1 MNPNSP
7 IAFALLNFRAKSI
20 CLLTSLF
27 CLLFSV
33 LCSNAFAEGK
43 KETPNGREGTPKAQR
58 SSGDHRE
65 VIVITVEG
73 VINPVSAEYITK
85 SIRKAVKNNAEALI
99 IELDTPGGLDTSMR
113 NIVKEIIASEV
124 PVIVYVAPSGAR
136 AASAGAFI
144 TLAAHI
150 AAMAPGTNIGAAHP
164 VALGEGMDKTMAEK
178 VTNDAA
184 AYIKSI
190 AEKRGRNVRWA
201 EDAVRK
207 SISATETEALKN
219 HVIDLIARDV
229 NSILNEIDGRK
240 VQTVLGERIMRTRDV
255 SVNREEMSLRLK
267 ILRLIS
273 DPNVAYI
280 LMLLGFYGLFFELTN
295 PGAIFPGVIGGICL
309 ILAFYAFQ
317 TLPVNYA
324 GLLLIILAIILFIL
338 EVKVVSHGVLTIG
351 GIISM
356 VIGSLML
363 FESPGPFIKLSIY
376 LILPAAVA
384 TALFFT
390 LTISLALKAYRR
402 KPVTGTEG
410 LLGEEGIARTD
421 ITSDGGTALVHGEI
435 WQAFSDERIEK
446 GEKIIVDEVKG
457 LSIKVRKKG
466 G

>member
-1 MNPNSP
+1 MPFKYHTHP
-7 IAFALLNFRAKSI
+7 FILILI
-20 CLLTSLF
+20 CLLLT
-27 CLLFSV
+27 FS
-33 LCSNAFAEGK
+33 SHAQEKKQEK
-43 KETPNGREGTPKAQR
+43 KESRGP
-58 SSGDHRE
+58 E
-65 VIVITVEG
+65 VMVITVNG
-73 VINPVSAEYITK
+73 VINPVTAEYITK
-85 SIRKAVKNNAEALI
+85 SIKEAVKKNAEALI

-113 NIVKEIIASEV
+113 NIVKEIIGSDV
-124 PVIVYVAPSGAR
+124 PVVVYVAPSGAR

-144 TLAAHI
+144 TLSAHV

-164 VALGEGMDKTMAEK
+164 VAMGEKMDKTMAEK

-190 AEKRGRNVRWA
+190 AEKRGRNVKWA

-207 SISATETEALKN
+207 SISATETEALKE
-219 HVIDLIARDV
+219 HIIDLIAKDI
-229 NSILNEIDGRK
+229 NSLLNAIDGRK
-240 VQTVLGERIMRTRDV
+240 VQTVLGEKVLRTGNAT
-255 SVNREEMSLRLK
+255 VNREEMSLRLK
-267 ILRLIS
+267 ILALIS

-338 EVKVVSHGVLTIG
+338 EVKIVSHGVLTIG
-351 GIISM
+351 GIIAM

-376 LILPAAVA
+376 LILPAAIA

-402 KPVTGTEG
+402 RPVTGTEG
-410 LLGEEGIARTD
+410 LVGEEGIARTE
-421 ITSDGGTALVHGEI
+421 ITGEGGMAFVHGEI
-435 WQAFSDERIEK
+435 WQAFSDEKIEK
-446 GEKIIVDEVKG
+446 DEKIIVEVVKG
-457 LSIKVRKKG
+457 LKLKVRKKI
-466 G
+466 